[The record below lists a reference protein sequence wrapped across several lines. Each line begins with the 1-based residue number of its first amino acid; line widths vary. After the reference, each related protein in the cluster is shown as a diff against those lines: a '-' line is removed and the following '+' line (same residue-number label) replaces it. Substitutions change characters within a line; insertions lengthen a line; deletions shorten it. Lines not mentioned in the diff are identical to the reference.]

1 MVPFIREVD
10 AVQWSVFF
18 LVPTGRAQA
27 QYMISAQRHEE
38 VFNWLYELSQNAPF
52 DIKATAAPMY
62 RRVAIQRKK
71 AEATNGQPVTFQ
83 GAGFQYADGLNRPTK
98 GVNDGNGFLFISH
111 LGQIMPSGFLPV
123 DCGNVRDQDVV
134 DVYRNHAVFK
144 DLRNYDQLKGKCGFC
159 DYREV
164 CGGQRGRAYG
174 VTGDYL
180 ETDPACAYEP
190 RKMQ

>member
-1 MVPFIREVD
+1 
-10 AVQWSVFF
+10 
-18 LVPTGRAQA
+18 
-27 QYMISAQRHEE
+27 
-38 VFNWLYELSQNAPF
+38 
-52 DIKATAAPMY
+52 
-62 RRVAIQRKK
+62 
-71 AEATNGQPVTFQ
+71 
-83 GAGFQYADGLNRPTK
+83 
-98 GVNDGNGFLFISH
+98 
-111 LGQIMPSGFLPV
+111 MPSGFLPI

-134 DVYRNHAVFK
+134 DVYRNNAVFK

-190 RKMQ
+190 GKMQ